1 MKNAS
6 QDTFPLHPIL
16 QRMVA
21 EELLSHD
28 VAEEVCVSA
37 RRHNP
42 LFGEVLVTARVL
54 RMGQL
59 MKVLERQACD
69 PGARLGEVAVELGF
83 CTETDVRWALA
94 RQAELCRHPLEELN
108 GRGLVSQGALL
119 QFLIGLIQRDE
130 KLASEGF
137 RCVAFRP
144 ESATG

>member
-6 QDTFPLHPIL
+6 DDNVPLHPIL

-21 EELLSHD
+21 EDLLSHD
-28 VAEEVCVSA
+28 VAEEVCASA
-37 RRHNP
+37 RGHSP
-42 LFGEVLVTARVL
+42 LFGGVLVGARVL

-83 CTETDVRWALA
+83 CTEADVRWGLA

-119 QFLIGLIQRDE
+119 QFLIGLIKRDE
-130 KLASEGF
+130 KLAAEGF
-137 RCVAFRP
+137 SCVAFRP
-144 ESATG
+144 GAATG